1 MENVGR
7 FIAAYQT
14 AKRRLFGFLDFEILP
29 DAKLVEI
36 GLDGIAARVDLFF
49 HFHVASA
56 GGADGWLG
64 VGNDSDYNQA
74 QCLIRFSDSTA
85 VQKVTL
91 RALGEEV
98 DARRKDRYKA
108 QPKLTLTAMS
118 NAPKKLR
125 ARERIWVRDPPAH
138 PH

>member
-1 MENVGR
+1 MENVAR
-7 FIAAYQT
+7 FIAACQT
-14 AKRRLFGFLDFEILP
+14 AKRRLSGFLDFEIVP
-29 DAKLVEI
+29 DAKLVAI
-36 GLDGIAARVDLFF
+36 GLEDATARFDLSSR
-49 HFHVASA
+49 FHVASA
-56 GGADGWLG
+56 GAADGWLG

-74 QCLIRFSDSTA
+74 QCLIRFPDSAA